1 MKVIVSV
8 TNDIVTDQRVA
19 RSCQVMERLG
29 YEVLL
34 VGRKLRHSTAIDRS
48 YRTKRMR
55 LLFNKKVFFYAEYN
69 IRLFFLLLF
78 NKVDI
83 LFANDLDTLL
93 PNVLVARIKGIPIVY
108 DSHEYFTGMPELV
121 GRNIVKAT
129 WQKIERFCI
138 PKVDQMIT
146 VNDSIA
152 NMYISEYK
160 RDVKVIRNISS
171 QKKYEELNG
180 ECKTNI
186 DTPYIIYQGA
196 INIQRGLEETIAAME
211 YIEGYKFVIAGDGD
225 ILAELKERVSKLN
238 YNDKIIF
245 TGRLSPAELAK
256 YTKNASLGISPEL
269 DSCINYRYCLPN
281 KLFDYINAHIPVL
294 VSNLSEMKS
303 LVTRYK
309 LGEVIESHEPQS
321 LANQINNMLCN
332 RHRLN
337 EYITNAK
344 AASKELCWEVES
356 KILDRIMLQVCKPAT
371 DIDKK
376 I

>member
-1 MKVIVSV
+1 MRVIVSV

-19 RSCQVMERLG
+19 RSCEVLEKLG

-34 VGRKLRHSTAIDRS
+34 VGRKLKHSTAIDRKYS
-48 YRTKRMR
+48 TKRMR

-93 PNVLVARIKGIPIVY
+93 PNVLVARIKKIPIVY
-108 DSHEYFTGMPELV
+108 DSHEYFVGMPELV

-129 WQKIERFCI
+129 WQKIERYCI

-146 VNDSIA
+146 VNESIA
-152 NMYISEYK
+152 NMYITEYK
-160 RDVKVIRNISS
+160 RDVNIIRNISS
-171 QKKYEELNG
+171 QKKYQEIES
-180 ECKTNI
+180 ECKIDI

-225 ILAELKERVSKLN
+225 ILADLKETVSKLN
-238 YNDKIIF
+238 YCDKIIF
-245 TGRLSPAELAK
+245 TGRLSPEELAK

-294 VSNLSEMKS
+294 VSNLTEMKS
-303 LVTRYK
+303 LVTRYN
-309 LGEVIESHEPQS
+309 LGEIIESHKPQS
-321 LANQINNMLCN
+321 LANQINSILNN
-332 RHRLN
+332 KSKLN
-337 EYITNAK
+337 EYITSAK
-344 AASKELCWEVES
+344 KASEELCWEVES
-356 KILDRIMLQVCKPAT
+356 KILDRIMLQVCKPT
-371 DIDKK
+371 INK
-376 I
+376 